1 MRLIGPVLLVWVL
14 WRFGD
19 ADALV
24 ATFAGASLWPLIAAV
39 LLDAGVVHAK
49 LVRWRSLLG
58 ACRIEL
64 TVAGAYKAYLP
75 SLFLAL
81 VTPGRVGD
89 VVRIQYLKRDH
100 GVRYADGLA
109 VSVVDRLCD
118 VYVLLAF
125 VSLGIVHLTSSL
137 SAPLALT
144 AWIAV
149 AGVAAAPLF
158 FFLPGVAQPA
168 ANWLYSRLSRGEAPE
183 GLTVFFDAL
192 RNQLGVALL
201 VPLLATVG
209 AFLIN
214 YVQAWLV
221 AAAFGMAL
229 SFADVVAVVAISSL
243 LSLLPISVS
252 GVGVREAFLAL
263 VFPAAFGLSET
274 LGIAFGLGVFSVI
287 YLPALAVGFVAWQAW
302 PPSG

>member
-1 MRLIGPVLLVWVL
+1 MLEALHAHDIVCRLSSPDEGFDRGLFDPSGIEPATVQVLACGLHD
-14 WRFGD
+14 G
-19 ADALV
+19 
-24 ATFAGASLWPLIAAV
+24 FASVDPAH
-39 LLDAGVVHAK
+39 VV
-49 LVRWRSLLG
+49 V
-58 ACRIEL
+58 
-64 TVAGAYKAYLP
+64 
-75 SLFLAL
+75 
-81 VTPGRVGD
+81 
-89 VVRIQYLKRDH
+89 
-100 GVRYADGLA
+100 
-109 VSVVDRLCD
+109 
-118 VYVLLAF
+118 
-125 VSLGIVHLTSSL
+125 LTSSL

-149 AGVAAAPLF
+149 AGVAVAPMFL
-158 FFLPGVAQPA
+158 FLPGVAQPT
-168 ANWLYSRLSRGEAPE
+168 ANWLYRRLSRGEAPE
-183 GLTVFFDAL
+183 GLKVFFDAL

-201 VPLLATVG
+201 VPLLVTVG

-221 AAAFGMAL
+221 AYAFGMAP

-263 VFPAAFGLSET
+263 IFPAAFGLSET

-302 PPSG
+302 PPSS